1 MTAQARILLQVI
13 LQVELGLNF
22 VRDFASRENIG
33 LEKDTAIYFFST
45 TTHAAASYFYPDNFI
60 DFKFK
65 KKKVVSVFLLFML
78 KKKRRVMQN
87 GVKAFKFCSK
97 IKITLSISGHL
108 GLT

>member
-22 VRDFASRENIG
+22 VRDFTSRENIG

-65 KKKVVSVFLLFML
+65 KKSSKCFPTLHA